1 MKAGSQFLIAL
12 RLLNTVPVGARLTI
26 ISQSDQLQLFCKGHQ
41 VQFIETTS
49 MFPGSFLN
57 KMGMHDAAKAFPLA
71 TDINAKIDLLRP
83 ITSDETQLKS
93 FIDEVQKQLTDFFQV
108 EINTCRLKL
117 ENFNESPPLLDF
129 TKLFYE
135 YAAPF
140 MQNLPLEELLPN
152 PQIPFKRATD
162 FMNRTSRIRISAVE
176 GYLLSRLEQP
186 HTLAQILSMV
196 PGDELSTRKAL
207 LTLWAFGVVDS
218 QVLDQLVPKV
228 EAPKVESAKVEGA
241 KVEGAKVEIP
251 KAEALAVET
260 PKAEVPKE
268 KPKPRVD
275 QKSARGE
282 SIDDLRHLIEQAY
295 YGLNRQDYYSVL
307 GITPKSDLA
316 EIKIAY
322 YGLARKFHPD
332 RFYGMEDSV
341 LKEKVDV
348 IFSTINGAYET
359 LKNAKKRSDYDSTAS
374 DLRSISIGPLSSE
387 SKSAA
392 PLGRDAQLKAAE
404 EHAKKA
410 QAAYDKGNNYEA
422 VQYLKSAT
430 QIAPEV
436 AKYWQQLG
444 ISLSRNPQW
453 RKEAE
458 DAFNKAAELDPK
470 NPENH
475 LYMGFLYKNAGL
487 KLRARK
493 HFVSCLQ
500 MDPRN
505 EIALRE
511 LASIDGS
518 PASEPESPGAKKGL
532 LGGIFK
538 QKK

>member
-1 MKAGSQFLIAL
+1 MFQNSTEINGKIEAL
-12 RLLNTVPVGARLTI
+12 R
-26 ISQSDQLQLFCKGHQ
+26 Q
-41 VQFIETTS
+41 
-49 MFPGSFLN
+49 
-57 KMGMHDAAKAFPLA
+57 
-71 TDINAKIDLLRP
+71 
-83 ITSDETQLKS
+83 ITSQEAQLKS
-93 FIDEVQKQLTDFFQV
+93 FIDEVRKLLIDFFHV

-117 ENFNESPPLLDF
+117 ENFNDSPILLDF
-129 TKLFYE
+129 TQLFYE

-140 MQNLPLEELLPN
+140 AQSIPLDELLPN

-162 FMNRTSRIRISAVE
+162 FMNRTNRIRISAVE

-196 PGDELSTRKAL
+196 PGDEQSTRKAL

-228 EAPKVESAKVEGA
+228 DAPKVEAAKVEAA
-241 KVEGAKVEIP
+241 KTETPTVEAP
-251 KAEALAVET
+251 KAEA
-260 PKAEVPKE
+260 PKE
-268 KPKPRVD
+268 KQKPKVD
-275 QKSARGE
+275 QKSVRGE
-282 SIDDLRHLIEQAY
+282 SIADLRNLIEQAY

-307 GITPKSDLA
+307 GITPRADLA

-332 RFYGMEDSV
+332 RFYGMEDHI

-359 LKNAKKRSDYDSTAS
+359 LKNANKRLEYDSTSS
-374 DLRSISIGPLSSE
+374 DLRRIAVGPLSSQI
-387 SKSAA
+387 KSAG
-392 PLGRDAQLKAAE
+392 PLGREAQLKGAE
-404 EHAKKA
+404 EHFKKA
-410 QAAYDKGNNYEA
+410 KVAYNQGLNYEA

-430 QIAPEV
+430 EIAPEV
-436 AKYWQQLG
+436 AKYWQHLG
-444 ISLSRNPQW
+444 IALSRNPQW

-458 DAFNKAAELDPK
+458 DSFNKAAELDPK

-493 HFVSCLQ
+493 HFASCLQ
-500 MDPRN
+500 MDPKN

-511 LASIDGS
+511 LAAIDNA
-518 PASEPESPGAKKGL
+518 PASEPDNPQAKKGL

>member
-26 ISQSDQLQLFCKGHQ
+26 ISQRDQLQLFCKGHL
-41 VQFIETTS
+41 VQFIETS
-49 MFPGSFLN
+49 RMFPGSFLN
-57 KMGMHDAAKAFPLA
+57 KMGMLDAVKAFPVA
-71 TDINAKIDLLRP
+71 KDVNEKIDLFRP

-93 FIDEVQKQLTDFFQV
+93 FVDEVRKQLTDFFQV

-117 ENFNESPPLLDF
+117 ENFNESPTLLDF

-140 MQNLPLEELLPN
+140 VQNLPLEELLPN

-196 PGDELSTRKAL
+196 PGDELSTKNAL

-228 EAPKVESAKVEGA
+228 EAPKEAPKVEA
-241 KVEGAKVEIP
+241 PKVETS
-251 KAEALAVET
+251 KAEAQPVEAR
-260 PKAEVPKE
+260 KSEGPKE
-268 KPKPRVD
+268 KPKPKPEE
-275 QKSARGE
+275 KSVRGE
-282 SIDDLRHLIEQAY
+282 SIADLRHIIEQAY

-307 GITPKSDLA
+307 GITPKAALA

-332 RFYGMEDSV
+332 RFYGMEDNV

-359 LKNAKKRSDYDSTAS
+359 LKSAKKRSEYDSTSS
-374 DLRSISIGPLSSE
+374 DLRAISVGQLSSE
-387 SKSAA
+387 SKSAG

-436 AKYWQQLG
+436 AKYWQLLG

-458 DAFNKAAELDPK
+458 DSFNKAAELDPK

-500 MDPRN
+500 MDPKN

-511 LASIDGS
+511 LAAIDGA
-518 PASEPESPGAKKGL
+518 PAAEPQSPGAKKGL

>member
-26 ISQSDQLQLFCKGHQ
+26 ISQRDQLQLFCKGHL

-57 KMGMHDAAKAFPLA
+57 KMGMQDAVKAFSLA
-71 TDINAKIDLLRP
+71 KDVNEKIDLLRP
-83 ITSDETQLKS
+83 ITSDETQLKL
-93 FIDEVQKQLTDFFQV
+93 FIDEVRKQLIDFFQV

-117 ENFNESPPLLDF
+117 ENFNESPTLLDF

-140 MQNLPLEELLPN
+140 VQNLPLEELLPN

-162 FMNRTSRIRISAVE
+162 FMNRTNRIRISAVE

-196 PGDELSTRKAL
+196 PGDEISTRNAL

-228 EAPKVESAKVEGA
+228 EAPKVDAKLETQ
-241 KVEGAKVEIP
+241 
-251 KAEALAVET
+251 KAEASAVET
-260 PKAEVPKE
+260 PKVEAPKE
-268 KPKPRVD
+268 KPKPKPEE
-275 QKSARGE
+275 KSVRGE
-282 SIDDLRHLIEQAY
+282 SISDLRHIIEQAY

-307 GITPKSDLA
+307 GITPRADLA

-332 RFYGMEDSV
+332 RFYGMEDNI

-359 LKNAKKRSDYDSTAS
+359 LKNAKKRSEYDSTSS
-374 DLRSISIGPLSSE
+374 DLRSISVGRLNSE
-387 SKSAA
+387 IKSAG
-392 PLGRDAQLKAAE
+392 PVGRDAQLKAAE

-458 DAFNKAAELDPK
+458 DSFNKAAELDPK
-470 NPENH
+470 
-475 LYMGFLYKNAGL
+475 
-487 KLRARK
+487 
-493 HFVSCLQ
+493 
-500 MDPRN
+500 
-505 EIALRE
+505 
-511 LASIDGS
+511 
-518 PASEPESPGAKKGL
+518 
-532 LGGIFK
+532 
-538 QKK
+538 

>member
-1 MKAGSQFLIAL
+1 
-12 RLLNTVPVGARLTI
+12 
-26 ISQSDQLQLFCKGHQ
+26 
-41 VQFIETTS
+41 
-49 MFPGSFLN
+49 
-57 KMGMHDAAKAFPLA
+57 
-71 TDINAKIDLLRP
+71 
-83 ITSDETQLKS
+83 
-93 FIDEVQKQLTDFFQV
+93 
-108 EINTCRLKL
+108 
-117 ENFNESPPLLDF
+117 
-129 TKLFYE
+129 
-135 YAAPF
+135 
-140 MQNLPLEELLPN
+140 
-152 PQIPFKRATD
+152 
-162 FMNRTSRIRISAVE
+162 
-176 GYLLSRLEQP
+176 
-186 HTLAQILSMV
+186 MV
-196 PGDELSTRKAL
+196 PGDEVSTRKAL

-228 EAPKVESAKVEGA
+228 EAPKVEAAKVEST
-241 KVEGAKVEIP
+241 KVEAAP
-251 KAEALAVET
+251 AEA

-268 KPKPRVD
+268 KPKPKID
-275 QKSARGE
+275 EKSVRGE
-282 SIDDLRHLIEQAY
+282 SIADLKHIIEQAY

-307 GITPKSDLA
+307 GITPRADLS

-322 YGLARKFHPD
+322 YGLARKYHPD
-332 RFYGMEDSV
+332 RFYGMEDYV

-359 LKNAKKRSDYDSTAS
+359 LKNAKKRSEYDSASS
-374 DLRSISIGPLSSE
+374 DLRSISVGPLSSE
-387 SKSAA
+387 SKSAG
-392 PLGRDAQLKAAE
+392 PLGREAQLKAAE

-458 DAFNKAAELDPK
+458 DSFNKAAELDPK

-500 MDPRN
+500 MDPKN

-511 LASIDGS
+511 VAAIDAS
-518 PASEPESPGAKKGL
+518 PATEPESPGAKKGGL